1 MTSIEEFLKNNP
13 YDPDPVNTHS
23 VVIWFKY
30 GLKEDD
36 SMYNL
41 GDELAKIVEETKTG
55 IYDGH
60 EIAMDNSE
68 GSYYLYGPNAE
79 TLFKAIKPLLD
90 KTPWMRGATASL
102 RFGPAD
108 KDSPEIEVEL

>member
-1 MTSIEEFLKNNP
+1 MTTIEDFLKNNP
-13 YDPDPVNTHS
+13 YEEDPDNPHS
-23 VVIWFKY
+23 VVICFKY
-30 GLKEDD
+30 GLNEDD

-41 GDELAKIVEETKTG
+41 GDELAKKVEETKTG

-60 EIAMDNSE
+60 EIAVDNSE

-90 KTPWMRGATASL
+90 KTQWLRGATAIL
-102 RFGPAD
+102 RFGPGD

>member
-1 MTSIEEFLKNNP
+1 MISIEDFLKDNP
-13 YDPDPVNTHS
+13 YKPDPENPHS

-30 GLKEDD
+30 GLNEDD

-41 GDELAKIVEETKTG
+41 GEEMAKKVEETKTG

-60 EIAMDNSE
+60 EIAMDNSD

-79 TLFKAIKPLLD
+79 TLFKAIKPILD
-90 KTPWMRGATASL
+90 KTPWMRGATAVL
-102 RFGPAD
+102 RFGPLD
-108 KDSPEIEVEL
+108 KESPEIEVEL